1 MAKFGQGQ
9 PINRNGRPK
18 GSQNKDTI
26 LRNYLIDL
34 LYRKQDEL
42 EGMSA
47 KELLKP
53 IARLLPNKLDI
64 NVDHKS
70 LIVNINKTIAPTNT
84 QPIDIQA
91 DTAEDMET

>member
-1 MAKFGQGQ
+1 MFVKGKSGN
-9 PINRNGRPK
+9 PDGRPK
-18 GSQNKDTI
+18 GSVNKDTI

-34 LYRKQDEL
+34 LYRKSDEL

-64 NVDHKS
+64 NVDHKQ
-70 LIVNINKTIAPTNT
+70 LIVNINKTIAPTNPQVVDVQEVT
-84 QPIDIQA
+84 NA
-91 DTAEDMET
+91 DKLT

>member
-1 MAKFGQGQ
+1 MFKKGESG
-9 PINRNGRPK
+9 NPK
-18 GSQNKDTI
+18 GRKPGSHNKDTI

-64 NVDHKS
+64 NVDHKQ
-70 LIVNINKTIAPTNT
+70 LIVNINKTITP
-84 QPIDIQA
+84 QGVQVVDVQA
-91 DTAEDMET
+91 VTDADKLT